1 MSYEYLCSLYYGEG
15 SNADLTSREA
25 RERVHVATDL
35 DELVTELLA
44 AGRDVVLTGNPGD
57 GKSHL
62 ARRLQDRGALAGAE
76 LVSDLSERDTGQ
88 VVDAWRAA
96 HAAGR
101 RVLLCGN
108 EGPLRDLMALM
119 RQGHAMP
126 DVSADLEAQVGRL
139 VADDARKLPGEPSA
153 VAVIDLADRSVLGT
167 SLIDGV
173 LRRVSSD
180 EFLPPI
186 GAVAAETSAGRNLM
200 LLQDAE
206 ARARLARLIALAG
219 RRLGEHVTFRE
230 LWATVAYA
238 VSAAKAPSTLR
249 VELSQSE
256 EGMWLSPLDN
266 LQNPRGRGRL
276 IEASRA
282 FVDPARVPWPELDEV
297 LWNTGEPSS
306 GQWLCDPP
314 RGEPPERLWGR
325 GKRDEALDKQRQLKR
340 LVALA
345 HSRGE
350 RLVAELERTAPLPSA
365 VSDADLLTEVTVGL
379 RRLYLTEREES
390 SAPSWLA
397 SGVPLWLGLSYE
409 SGAVEA
415 RPHVAVRA
423 VAPSDFSVRRPARA
437 PWLGGALGPLPEVAW
452 LYHDASGVSL
462 RVEPSLLGA
471 LRQAVESTGPMPVP
485 DRVHRFLARIA
496 GWDERSAGQEGGAE
510 DFATIEKPRG
520 RVLVAERVV
529 RRGDGGASY
538 GRGTQG

>member
-25 RERVHVATDL
+25 RERVHVTTEL
-35 DELVTELLA
+35 DELVTALIA

-62 ARRLQDRGALAGAE
+62 ARRLLDRGALAGAE

-108 EGPLRDLMALM
+108 EGPLRDLIALM
-119 RQGHAMP
+119 RERDVMP
-126 DVSADLEAQVGRL
+126 DVRAELDAQVGRL
-139 VADDARKLPGEPSA
+139 IADDASKLPAEPRA
-153 VAVIDLADRSVLGT
+153 VAVIDLADRSVLGR

-173 LRRVSSD
+173 LRKVSSD
-180 EFLPPI
+180 EFLPPV

-200 LLQDAE
+200 MLQDGE
-206 ARARLARLIALAG
+206 VRARLARLIALAG

-238 VSAAKAPSTLR
+238 VCAAKAPSTLR

-266 LQNPRGRGRL
+266 LQNHRGRGRL
-276 IEASRA
+276 TEAARA

-297 LWNTGEPSS
+297 LWNTGAAPP

-314 RGEPPERLWGR
+314 NGEPPERLWGR
-325 GKRDEALDKQRQLKR
+325 GKREEALDKQRQLKR

-345 HSRGE
+345 HSSGE
-350 RLVAELERTAPLPSA
+350 RLVKELECSAPLPGV
-365 VSDADLLTEVTVGL
+365 VSDTDLLTEVTLGL

-397 SGVPLWLGLSYE
+397 SGVPLWLGFSYE
-409 SGAVEA
+409 QKAVEV

-423 VAPSDFSVRRPARA
+423 IAPSDFSVRRPKRA

-452 LYHDASGVSL
+452 LHHSPSESSL

-471 LRQAVESTGPMPVP
+471 LRLAVRSTGPMTVP
-485 DRVHRFLARIA
+485 DRVHRFLARVA
-496 GWDERSAGQEGGAE
+496 GWDERAAGRGEDAE
-510 DFATIEKPRG
+510 EFAVIERPRG
-520 RVLVAERVV
+520 RVLAAERVM
-529 RRGDGGASY
+529 RREDGGASY
-538 GRGTQG
+538 GRAAQG